1 MANFGKVKN
10 FESSSMLFSCNR
22 PTSGEGSKKSS
33 VVKISRHV
41 IIEGLIEMDPV
52 MSIKAL
58 SKSFLAVLLLLL
70 LDP

>member
-33 VVKISRHV
+33 DVKISRHV
-41 IIEGLIEMDPV
+41 IIEGLIEMDPYTTEE
-52 MSIKAL
+52 
-58 SKSFLAVLLLLL
+58 FE
-70 LDP
+70 